1 MGFTTL
7 AGTKPKDKTR
17 LFLLDS
23 KSGIGGRQ
31 PKMKTTTYFKLTYV
45 LVCTTFVRAAT
56 PVPIKHP
63 VTPVADSAHAF
74 VSAPFCVGPAELPRG
89 VYDITSGTPI
99 KIADIPSADG
109 SCFETPLVMASGL
122 GGFTAG
128 YLYLAYPDLNNP
140 GLAHLAR
147 VPQIGGPLQAFA
159 DLTLQAGTTTF
170 LTLRLDSVGTFGYNL
185 IAMTGEG
192 ELFILNSAGTTVV
205 HKLPGAMGLP
215 TGGDTIEYENPRVM
229 PLTFGAHGGWL
240 WVTNE
245 NLPAVYA
252 INPVTYQAEK
262 LTVSLANGTQL
273 PGPFGVEDFV
283 YLGANQ
289 CSYKGATVAQAV
301 YEGALGSPNASEA
314 GQVMFSDMS
323 AYKDKLLVISEDRGF
338 AFFINPDGTLGGLA
352 PYPPSGL
359 FLEHLNPV
367 TGRTDTGACLI
378 TKGCTLTQGGYK
390 NHFNSQVLQLPT
402 GGLWLGNNFYT
413 NAQLDSIIQNNAIRG
428 NGLLSLA
435 HQLITAELNIYY
447 GAQVTPAVAL
457 AIVQAQALIGN
468 LTIPPVGSDSLPTS
482 DTSSIQ
488 SILDTFN
495 NGNSAGGPGHC

>member
-1 MGFTTL
+1 
-7 AGTKPKDKTR
+7 
-17 LFLLDS
+17 
-23 KSGIGGRQ
+23 
-31 PKMKTTTYFKLTYV
+31 
-45 LVCTTFVRAAT
+45 
-56 PVPIKHP
+56 
-63 VTPVADSAHAF
+63 
-74 VSAPFCVGPAELPRG
+74 VSAVDPRIDAYIAKAEPFAR
-89 VYDITSGTPI
+89 PI
-99 KIADIPSADG
+99 LEYIR
-109 SCFETPLVMASGL
+109 TVMHA
-122 GGFTAG
+122 AC
-128 YLYLAYPDLNNP
+128 P
-140 GLAHLAR
+140 
-147 VPQIGGPLQAFA
+147 
-159 DLTLQAGTTTF
+159 
-170 LTLRLDSVGTFGYNL
+170 
-185 IAMTGEG
+185 
-192 ELFILNSAGTTVV
+192 
-205 HKLPGAMGLP
+205 
-215 TGGDTIEYENPRVM
+215 
-229 PLTFGAHGGWL
+229 
-240 WVTNE
+240 
-245 NLPAVYA
+245 
-252 INPVTYQAEK
+252 
-262 LTVSLANGTQL
+262 
-273 PGPFGVEDFV
+273 
-283 YLGANQ
+283 
-289 CSYKGATVAQAV
+289 QAV
-301 YEGALGSPNASEA
+301 ETIKWGFPH
-314 GQVMFSDMS
+314 FT
-323 AYKDKLLVISEDRGF
+323 YKDKLLVISEDRGF